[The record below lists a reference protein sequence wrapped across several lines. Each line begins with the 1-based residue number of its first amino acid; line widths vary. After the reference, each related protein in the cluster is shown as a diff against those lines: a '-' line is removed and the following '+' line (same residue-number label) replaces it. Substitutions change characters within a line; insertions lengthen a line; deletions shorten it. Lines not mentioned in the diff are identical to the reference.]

1 MSGVAEVAAELG
13 AVLADRVGRPVLF
26 ERVLDG
32 LGRLAYQDREA
43 LTEALEPVLRAFER
57 RTRTPSYLTR
67 IFLVAM
73 AVSDRTHDDAA
84 PYICHQSCGH

>member
-1 MSGVAEVAAELG
+1 MAEVAAELG